1 MLDAVP
7 QVRPR
12 NPNSIYFRHLDLTD
26 RRVRAAASASQ
37 RARLLDAMT
46 RAVAGKGYAKVTVS
60 DVVALAEVSRRT
72 FYEEFTDK
80 EACFVAAY
88 ETGSRLVIDDIRG
101 AVRAADADDWHERVR
116 VGIECYLAT
125 LSAEPDLARML
136 LVDVLGAGPRAV
148 ELRRRVREDF
158 AELYAGSEGQVSA
171 PYRRALVGAISE
183 LVQEHILTAGAATL
197 GDLSPTLVDLAWTV
211 LAASQGVRAR

>member
-1 MLDAVP
+1 MP
-7 QVRPR
+7 EPRPR
-12 NPNSIYFRHLDLTD
+12 NPDSLFFRHLDRTGGP
-26 RRVRAAASASQ
+26 RALASASQ
-37 RARLLDAMT
+37 RARMLDAMT
-46 RAVAGKGYAKVTVS
+46 RAVASKGYAKVTVS
-60 DVVALAEVSRRT
+60 DVVSLAEVSRRT

-88 ETGSRLVIDDIRG
+88 ETGSRLVIEDIAG

-125 LSAEPDLARML
+125 LSAEPDVARVL

-148 ELRRRVREDF
+148 ELRRHVREEF
-158 AELYAGSEGQVSA
+158 AALYAGKEGQVSA

-197 GDLSPTLVDLAWTV
+197 DELSPTLVDLAWTV
-211 LAASQGVRAR
+211 LAASQGARTR